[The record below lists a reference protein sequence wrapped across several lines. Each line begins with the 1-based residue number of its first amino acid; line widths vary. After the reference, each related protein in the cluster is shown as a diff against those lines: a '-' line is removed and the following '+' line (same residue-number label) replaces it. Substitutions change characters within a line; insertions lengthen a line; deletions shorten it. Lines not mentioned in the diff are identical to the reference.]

1 MSQHLTFVEDQ
12 DIPAPARVLPWSP
25 LPVVFWWALRLP
37 RCYYWVVPTAW
48 FRTATSGEFAAEQLR
63 ITFPS
68 NCMSRPYLCWQLTIN
83 YSCSATSHWLLWRRC
98 RCAL

>member
-48 FRTATSGEFAAEQLR
+48 FRTATSG
-63 ITFPS
+63 
-68 NCMSRPYLCWQLTIN
+68 
-83 YSCSATSHWLLWRRC
+83 
-98 RCAL
+98 